1 MPVLAQK
8 SLAGQKVKAY
18 LKLAQESEGAW
29 ASIVVFLG
37 ALFLLGAIPFYPVYL
52 VPVLAAICGIVAYK
66 HPAFGMLLSFLLAFP
81 AISYQSAIFGWVF
94 ALVISLVLFE
104 MFEQWLVIAY
114 LEILIM
120 APFSFG
126 QLPFFGWFSILGM
139 AIGAMRF
146 GSKKSVIISIPAVF
160 AILLL
165 SSLWGVQ
172 NSAFLPVNLDIYKP
186 LNSDLTLSKSSVD
199 IFNLPSMLF
208 SSLGSLADFSVLSK
222 LNDAISKVGGNMLAI
237 LFSDSGL
244 IQLASWSILLFA
256 MAYISGYFK
265 GKHAQFKSSL
275 LLFLIVPVYFFISQM
290 MKTQFRFEII
300 FAIGVTSIVIAVLEQ
315 NGIKISHETDVKRAE
330 NTKSFGKF
338 GLQDMGVGGDE
349 KGLGDVGG
357 YEDVKTE
364 LKDSI
369 LLPLENKELSYA
381 YGIKPPAGILLFGPP
396 GTGKT
401 MLMRALAKE
410 LKYGFYYI
418 KSSDILSQ
426 WYGES
431 LTGDQKIVILDK
443 GIVKE
448 ERIDDVVNNKI
459 NAKVL
464 CFNEN
469 NQVVFS
475 DISGHIKHK
484 STSSIFEV
492 QTRTGRKIKVTDY
505 HSLFTYDGKSIT
517 SIPTHNLVA
526 GKSHIVVPSAIH
538 LDNQMNEK
546 TFFEMYHNNGKDS
559 RLKKIGSGIYLDLVE
574 EIKQV
579 KDEEFVYDI
588 SVDPTQN
595 FVGGVGGIFAH
606 NSEKNISEI
615 FHIARSKAPSILF
628 FDEIDSIGKKRTSYS
643 ADDVGPRVLSVLL
656 QEMDGLKSGK
666 TIIVVG
672 ATNVPH
678 QLDAALLRP
687 GRIDKIIYMHLPDK
701 EARKAIFEVSCKK
714 VPISE
719 DVDFDKLALKTDRF
733 SGADIKNIVQEA
745 IKIAA
750 RAAGVKGV
758 VVPVTMDYFLT
769 VLKSIKPSTGIAQL
783 EDYERFQQDFERRVG
798 AKEEVKVKEDL
809 VTWKDVAGLDDVRDA
824 LLETI
829 EMPLLHEKEMKE
841 FKIKPT
847 KGILLFGPP
856 GTGKTLIVKA
866 ATNEL
871 KATFQT
877 MSGAELLKQGYAQ
890 AVNTIKEVFNRAREN
905 TPAIIFVDEIETLT
919 AAAARSVSGEILGQ
933 FLVEM
938 DGIKELKG
946 VIVMGATNKP
956 GLLDTAILRPGRFDK
971 IFYVPPPN
979 EKGRSDMF
987 KIHLGNLAEGVDAA
1001 VLAKK
1006 TEGFT
1011 GADIAGICQDVK
1023 MSALKNRIASK
1034 SSKITTEDLLK
1045 VISRRRP
1052 SVTKDMLVEFENFM
1066 EEYGE
1071 RR

>member
-18 LKLAQESEGAW
+18 LKLAQESEGVW
-29 ASIVVFLG
+29 ASVVIFLG

-52 VPVLAAICGIVAYK
+52 VPILAAVCGVVAYK

-81 AISYQSAIFGWVF
+81 AVSYQSAIFGWVF
-94 ALVISLVLFE
+94 ALVIALVLFE

-139 AIGAMRF
+139 AIGALRF
-146 GSKKSVIISIPAVF
+146 GSKKSVAISIPAVF
-160 AILLL
+160 VILLL
-165 SSLWGVQ
+165 SSLWSVQ
-172 NSAFLPVNLDIYKP
+172 NSAFLPVNLDVYKP
-186 LNSDLTLSKSSVD
+186 LNPDLTLSKSSVG
-199 IFNLPSMLF
+199 ILELPSTLF
-208 SSLGSLADFSVLSK
+208 SSFGNLADFGVISK
-222 LNDAISKVGGNMLAI
+222 LNDAMSKVGGNMFGI

-244 IQLASWSILLFA
+244 IQLASWSIILFA
-256 MAYISGYFK
+256 MAYVSGYLK
-265 GKHAQFKSSL
+265 GKHAQLYSSL
-275 LLFLIVPVYFFISQM
+275 LLFLIVPVYFFISII
-290 MKTQFRFEII
+290 MKTEFRFEIL
-300 FAIGVTSIVIAVLEQ
+300 FAIGITSIVIAVLEQ
-315 NGIKISHETDVKRAE
+315 NGVKISHEAEVKRAE

-381 YGIKPPAGILLFGPP
+381 YGIKPPSGVLLFGPP

-426 WYGES
+426 WYGE
-431 LTGDQKIVILDK
+431 
-443 GIVKE
+443 
-448 ERIDDVVNNKI
+448 
-459 NAKVL
+459 
-464 CFNEN
+464 
-469 NQVVFS
+469 
-475 DISGHIKHK
+475 
-484 STSSIFEV
+484 
-492 QTRTGRKIKVTDY
+492 
-505 HSLFTYDGKSIT
+505 
-517 SIPTHNLVA
+517 
-526 GKSHIVVPSAIH
+526 
-538 LDNQMNEK
+538 
-546 TFFEMYHNNGKDS
+546 
-559 RLKKIGSGIYLDLVE
+559 
-574 EIKQV
+574 
-579 KDEEFVYDI
+579 
-588 SVDPTQN
+588 
-595 FVGGVGGIFAH
+595 
-606 NSEKNISEI
+606 SEKNISEI

-701 EARKAIFEVSCKK
+701 EARKAIFEVSCRK

-719 DVDFDKLALKTDRF
+719 DVDFDKLAAKTDRF
-733 SGADIKNIVQEA
+733 SGADIKNVVQEA

-758 VVPVTMDYFLT
+758 VVPVTMEYFLT

-979 EKGRSDMF
+979 EQGRADMF
-987 KIHLGNLAEGVDAA
+987 KIHLGNLVEGVD
-1001 VLAKK
+1001 VNLLAQKS
-1006 TEGFT
+1006 EGFT

-1023 MSALKNRIASK
+1023 MSALKNRIASR

-1066 EEYGE
+1066 QEYGE